1 MSKNQ
6 QYAERYAA
14 EAMEQMKRYGIPA
27 SVTLA
32 QGILE
37 SRNGQSE
44 LSQLGNN
51 HFGVKASK
59 SWLKN
64 GGDYLVYTDDKPNE
78 KFCKY
83 ATVGDSY
90 EHHSKIL
97 KNNSRYSQCFKLS
110 PDDYKGWTKGIE
122 RGGYATNGGYAASL
136 QKIIEING
144 LQKYDQ
150 QVMQEMRAEGK
161 KFGVEQNARTSAT
174 VSSSVST
181 SNNDEKKQTAS
192 QTTND
197 KYSFPVK
204 RDEFLFVT
212 SPFGM
217 RQDPMDK
224 SKQQMH
230 KGIDIRAKHDDVLAT
245 ENGGKV
251 VAVNHNANTGG
262 GKSVTVEYARSDGSK
277 VQTTYMHLDS
287 IVVKVGDEV
296 KAGQKLGVSGNTG
309 TRTTGEHL
317 HFGVKNIS
325 ADGKTRDVDPA
336 SYLAEIAQKG
346 NLKQQALYNGN
357 DLLAKYKENSSA
369 VDTSLSPD
377 DWMKKLLS
385 SEDASTGLSSA
396 DPIMGLVTTMYSSLL
411 ALAVQ
416 IDSKSE
422 EEQRTQISEA
432 VSKRQVDLK
441 PLMPTMKECVLSV
454 GDNGKA
460 VLQADNGT
468 TKVTREL
475 TNAEFCRLSQVLG
488 DTNLSNDAIL
498 AFRYGRQVH
507 FRYLQVEIQVVVFLL
522 EGQYTFQLN
531 AVAHDNAFR
540 IVTIHD
546 TTDNHGLVD
555 TTLGWHHHIHGIC
568 RKRHSVLSIANH
580 SSLADGSAHTYV
592 TFNHSSNT
600 FLFVFN
606 RPRCGTSK
614 YLTFFALSDFDLLAV
629 PGLAHSFAMPV
640 ASAR

>member
-6 QYAERYAA
+6 QYAEKYAA

-27 SVTLA
+27 SITLA

-37 SRNGQSE
+37 SSNGQSE

-51 HFGVKASK
+51 HFGVKASG

-97 KNNSRYSQCFKLS
+97 KNSSRYSQCFKLS

-136 QKIIEING
+136 QKIIEANG

-150 QVMQEMRAEGK
+150 QVMKEMRAEGK
-161 KFGVEQNARTSAT
+161 LFGVEQNARSTASVS
-174 VSSSVST
+174 VSSEDTKSFGRAS
-181 SNNDEKKQTAS
+181 SSSPDKQIAS
-192 QTTND
+192 Q
-197 KYSFPVK
+197 KAYGQYSFPVK
-204 RDEFLFVT
+204 RDDFLFIT

-230 KGIDIRAKHDDVLAT
+230 KGIDIRARKDDVLAT

-251 VAVNHNANTGG
+251 VAVNHSTNTGG
-262 GKSVTVEYARSDGSK
+262 GKSVTVEYARTDGSK
-277 VQTTYMHLDS
+277 VQTTYMHLSS
-287 IVVKVGDEV
+287 ISVKAGDEV

-325 ADGKTRDVDPA
+325 ADGKVRDVDPA
-336 SYLAEIAQKG
+336 SYLADIAQKG
-346 NLKQQALYNGN
+346 NLKQQALYNGH
-357 DLLAKYKENSSA
+357 DLLAKYRDNSSG

-385 SEDASTGLSSA
+385 SEDASTGLSNA
-396 DPIMGLVTTMYSSLL
+396 DPIMRMVTTMYGSLL

-416 IDSKSE
+416 IDNKSE
-422 EEQRTQISEA
+422 EEQKAQISEA

-441 PLMPTMKECVLSV
+441 PLLPTMKECVLSV
-454 GDNGKA
+454 GENGKA

-468 TKVTREL
+468 TKVAREL
-475 TNAEFCRLSQVLG
+475 TNAEFSRLSQVLG
-488 DTNLSNDAIL
+488 DTNLSNEAKKMRIAGMVSTIVL
-498 AFRYGRQVH
+498 TQQASQNYEQVME
-507 FRYLQVEIQVVVFLL
+507 QQ
-522 EGQYTFQLN
+522 EGQSQS
-531 AVAHDNAFR
+531 
-540 IVTIHD
+540 IQ
-546 TTDNHGLVD
+546 
-555 TTLGWHHHIHGIC
+555 
-568 RKRHSVLSIANH
+568 RK
-580 SSLADGSAHTYV
+580 
-592 TFNHSSNT
+592 
-600 FLFVFN
+600 
-606 RPRCGTSK
+606 
-614 YLTFFALSDFDLLAV
+614 
-629 PGLAHSFAMPV
+629 
-640 ASAR
+640 

>member
-97 KNNSRYSQCFKLS
+97 KNSSRYSQCFKLS

-122 RGGYATNGGYAASL
+122 RGGYATNGGYAANL
-136 QKIIEING
+136 QKIIETNG

-161 KFGVEQNARTSAT
+161 QFGVEQNARSSTSVS
-174 VSSSVST
+174 VSSEDTKSVGRAST
-181 SNNDEKKQTAS
+181 SSSDKQTAS
-192 QTTND
+192 QKGNGQ
-197 KYSFPVK
+197 YSFPVK
-204 RDEFLFVT
+204 RDDFLFIT

-287 IVVKVGDEV
+287 IAVKVGDEV

-317 HFGVKNIS
+317 HFGVKTIS

-422 EEQRTQISEA
+422 EEQKAQISEA

-468 TKVTREL
+468 AKVTREL
-475 TNAEFCRLSQVLG
+475 TNAEFSRLSQVLG
-488 DTNLSNDAIL
+488 DTNLSNEAKKMRIAGMVNTIVL
-498 AFRYGRQVH
+498 TQQASQNYERVLEQ
-507 FRYLQVEIQVVVFLL
+507 Q
-522 EGQYTFQLN
+522 EGQSQTMQ
-531 AVAHDNAFR
+531 
-540 IVTIHD
+540 
-546 TTDNHGLVD
+546 
-555 TTLGWHHHIHGIC
+555 
-568 RKRHSVLSIANH
+568 RK
-580 SSLADGSAHTYV
+580 
-592 TFNHSSNT
+592 
-600 FLFVFN
+600 
-606 RPRCGTSK
+606 
-614 YLTFFALSDFDLLAV
+614 
-629 PGLAHSFAMPV
+629 
-640 ASAR
+640 

>member
-6 QYAERYAA
+6 QYAEKYAA

-37 SRNGQSE
+37 SSNGQSE

-51 HFGVKASK
+51 HFGVKASG

-97 KNNSRYSQCFKLS
+97 KNSSRYSQCFKLS

-136 QKIIEING
+136 QKIIEANG

-150 QVMQEMRAEGK
+150 QVMKEMRTEGK
-161 KFGVEQNARTSAT
+161 KFGVEQNARSSTSAS
-174 VSSSVST
+174 VSSEDTKSVGRASA
-181 SNNDEKKQTAS
+181 SSPDKQIAS
-192 QTTND
+192 QKANGQ
-197 KYSFPVK
+197 YSFPVK
-204 RDEFLFVT
+204 RDDFLFIT

-230 KGIDIRAKHDDVLAT
+230 KGIDIRARKDDVLAT

-251 VAVNHNANTGG
+251 VAVNHSTNTGG
-262 GKSVTVEYARSDGSK
+262 GKSVTVEYARTDGSK
-277 VQTTYMHLDS
+277 VQTTYMHLSS
-287 IVVKVGDEV
+287 ISVKAGDEV

-325 ADGKTRDVDPA
+325 ADGKVRDVDPA
-336 SYLAEIAQKG
+336 SYLADIAQKG
-346 NLKQQALYNGN
+346 NLKQQALYNGH
-357 DLLAKYKENSSA
+357 DLLAKYRDNSSG

-385 SEDASTGLSSA
+385 SEDASTGLSNA
-396 DPIMGLVTTMYSSLL
+396 DPIMRMVTTMYGSLL

-416 IDSKSE
+416 IDNKSE
-422 EEQRTQISEA
+422 EEQKAQISEA

-441 PLMPTMKECVLSV
+441 PLLPTMKECVLSV
-454 GDNGKA
+454 GENGKA

-468 TKVTREL
+468 TKVAREL
-475 TNAEFCRLSQVLG
+475 TNAEFSRLSQVLG
-488 DTNLSNDAIL
+488 DTNLSNEAKKMRIAGMVSTIVL
-498 AFRYGRQVH
+498 TQQASQNYEQVME
-507 FRYLQVEIQVVVFLL
+507 QQ
-522 EGQYTFQLN
+522 EGQSQS
-531 AVAHDNAFR
+531 
-540 IVTIHD
+540 IQ
-546 TTDNHGLVD
+546 
-555 TTLGWHHHIHGIC
+555 
-568 RKRHSVLSIANH
+568 RK
-580 SSLADGSAHTYV
+580 
-592 TFNHSSNT
+592 
-600 FLFVFN
+600 
-606 RPRCGTSK
+606 
-614 YLTFFALSDFDLLAV
+614 
-629 PGLAHSFAMPV
+629 
-640 ASAR
+640 

>member
-6 QYAERYAA
+6 QYAEKYAA

-37 SRNGQSE
+37 SSNGQSE

-51 HFGVKASK
+51 HFGVKASG

-97 KNNSRYSQCFKLS
+97 KNSSRYSQCFKLS

-136 QKIIEING
+136 QKIIEANG

-150 QVMQEMRAEGK
+150 QVMKEMRTEGK
-161 KFGVEQNARTSAT
+161 KFGVEQNARSTASVS
-174 VSSSVST
+174 VSSEDTKSLGRAST
-181 SNNDEKKQTAS
+181 SSSDKQTAS
-192 QTTND
+192 QKPNGQ
-197 KYSFPVK
+197 YSFPMK
-204 RDEFLFVT
+204 RDDFLFIT

-251 VAVNHNANTGG
+251 VAVNHSTNTGG
-262 GKSVTVEYARSDGSK
+262 GKSVTVEYARTDGSK

-287 IVVKVGDEV
+287 ISVKAGDEV

-325 ADGKTRDVDPA
+325 ADVKVRDVDPA
-336 SYLAEIAQKG
+336 SYLADIAQKG
-346 NLKQQALYNGN
+346 NLKQQALYNGH
-357 DLLAKYKENSSA
+357 DLLAKYRDNNSG

-385 SEDASTGLSSA
+385 SEDASTGLSNA
-396 DPIMGLVTTMYSSLL
+396 DPIMKMVTTMYGSLL

-416 IDSKSE
+416 IDNKSE
-422 EEQRTQISEA
+422 EEQKAQISEA

-441 PLMPTMKECVLSV
+441 PLLPTMKECVLSV
-454 GDNGKA
+454 GENGKA

-468 TKVTREL
+468 TKVAREL
-475 TNAEFCRLSQVLG
+475 TNAEFSRLSQVLC
-488 DTNLSNDAIL
+488 DTNLSNEAKKMRIAGMVSTIVL
-498 AFRYGRQVH
+498 TQQASQNYEQVME
-507 FRYLQVEIQVVVFLL
+507 QQ
-522 EGQYTFQLN
+522 EGQSQS
-531 AVAHDNAFR
+531 
-540 IVTIHD
+540 IQ
-546 TTDNHGLVD
+546 
-555 TTLGWHHHIHGIC
+555 
-568 RKRHSVLSIANH
+568 RK
-580 SSLADGSAHTYV
+580 
-592 TFNHSSNT
+592 
-600 FLFVFN
+600 
-606 RPRCGTSK
+606 
-614 YLTFFALSDFDLLAV
+614 
-629 PGLAHSFAMPV
+629 
-640 ASAR
+640 

>member
-6 QYAERYAA
+6 QYAEKYAA

-37 SRNGQSE
+37 SSNGQSE

-51 HFGVKASK
+51 HFGVKASG

-83 ATVGDSY
+83 VTVGDSY

-97 KNNSRYSQCFKLS
+97 KNSSRYSQCFKLS

-136 QKIIEING
+136 QKIIEANG

-150 QVMQEMRAEGK
+150 QVMKEMRTEGK
-161 KFGVEQNARTSAT
+161 QFGVEQNARSTASA
-174 VSSSVST
+174 SVSPEDTKSVGRAST
-181 SNNDEKKQTAS
+181 SSPDKQIAS
-192 QTTND
+192 QKANGQ
-197 KYSFPVK
+197 YSFPVK
-204 RDEFLFVT
+204 RDDFLFIT
-212 SPFGM
+212 SSFGM

-230 KGIDIRAKHDDVLAT
+230 KGIDIRARKDEVLAT

-251 VAVNHNANTGG
+251 VAVNHNTNTGG
-262 GKSVTVEYARSDGSK
+262 GKSVTVEYARTDGSK
-277 VQTTYMHLDS
+277 VQTTYMHLSS
-287 IVVKVGDEV
+287 ISVKAGDEV
-296 KAGQKLGVSGNTG
+296 KVGQKLGVSGNTG

-325 ADGKTRDVDPA
+325 ADGKVRNVDPA

-346 NLKQQALYNGN
+346 NLKQQALYNGH
-357 DLLAKYKENSSA
+357 DLLAKYRDNSSG

-385 SEDASTGLSSA
+385 SEDASTGLSNA
-396 DPIMGLVTTMYSSLL
+396 DPIMRMVTTMYGSLL

-416 IDSKSE
+416 IDNKSE
-422 EEQRTQISEA
+422 EEQKAQISEA

-441 PLMPTMKECVLSV
+441 PLLPTMKECVLSV
-454 GDNGKA
+454 GENGKA

-468 TKVTREL
+468 TMVTREL
-475 TNAEFCRLSQVLG
+475 TNAEFSRLSQVLG
-488 DTNLSNDAIL
+488 DTNLSNEAKKMRIAGMVSTIVL
-498 AFRYGRQVH
+498 TQQASQNYEQVME
-507 FRYLQVEIQVVVFLL
+507 QQ
-522 EGQYTFQLN
+522 EGQSQS
-531 AVAHDNAFR
+531 
-540 IVTIHD
+540 IQ
-546 TTDNHGLVD
+546 
-555 TTLGWHHHIHGIC
+555 
-568 RKRHSVLSIANH
+568 RK
-580 SSLADGSAHTYV
+580 
-592 TFNHSSNT
+592 
-600 FLFVFN
+600 
-606 RPRCGTSK
+606 
-614 YLTFFALSDFDLLAV
+614 
-629 PGLAHSFAMPV
+629 
-640 ASAR
+640 

>member
-6 QYAERYAA
+6 QYAEKYAT

-37 SRNGQSE
+37 SSNGQSE

-51 HFGVKASK
+51 HFGVKASG

-97 KNNSRYSQCFKLS
+97 KNSSRYSQCFKLS

-136 QKIIEING
+136 QKIIEANG

-150 QVMQEMRAEGK
+150 QVMKEMRTEGK
-161 KFGVEQNARTSAT
+161 QFGVEQNARSTASAS
-174 VSSSVST
+174 VSSEDTKSVGRAST
-181 SNNDEKKQTAS
+181 SSPDKQTAS
-192 QTTND
+192 QKGNGQ
-197 KYSFPVK
+197 YSFPVK
-204 RDEFLFVT
+204 RDDFLFIT

-230 KGIDIRAKHDDVLAT
+230 KGIDIRARKDDVLAT

-251 VAVNHNANTGG
+251 VAVNHNTNTGS
-262 GKSVTVEYARSDGSK
+262 GKSVTVEYARTDGSK
-277 VQTTYMHLDS
+277 VQTTYMHLSS
-287 IVVKVGDEV
+287 ISVKAGDEV

-325 ADGKTRDVDPA
+325 ADGKVRDVDPA
-336 SYLAEIAQKG
+336 SYLADIAQKG
-346 NLKQQALYNGN
+346 NLKQQALYNGH
-357 DLLAKYKENSSA
+357 DLLAKYRDNSSG

-385 SEDASTGLSSA
+385 SEDASTGLSNA
-396 DPIMGLVTTMYSSLL
+396 DPIMKMVTTMYGSLL

-416 IDSKSE
+416 IDNKSE
-422 EEQRTQISEA
+422 EEQKAQISEA

-441 PLMPTMKECVLSV
+441 PLLPTMKECVLSV
-454 GDNGKA
+454 GENGKA

-475 TNAEFCRLSQVLG
+475 TNAEFSRLSQVLG
-488 DTNLSNDAIL
+488 DTNLSNEAKKMRIAGMVSTIVL
-498 AFRYGRQVH
+498 TQQASQNYEQVME
-507 FRYLQVEIQVVVFLL
+507 QQ
-522 EGQYTFQLN
+522 EGQSQS
-531 AVAHDNAFR
+531 
-540 IVTIHD
+540 IQ
-546 TTDNHGLVD
+546 
-555 TTLGWHHHIHGIC
+555 
-568 RKRHSVLSIANH
+568 RK
-580 SSLADGSAHTYV
+580 
-592 TFNHSSNT
+592 
-600 FLFVFN
+600 
-606 RPRCGTSK
+606 
-614 YLTFFALSDFDLLAV
+614 
-629 PGLAHSFAMPV
+629 
-640 ASAR
+640 

>member
-6 QYAERYAA
+6 QYAEKYAA

-37 SRNGQSE
+37 SSNGQSE

-51 HFGVKASK
+51 HFGVKASG

-97 KNNSRYSQCFKLS
+97 KNSSRYSQCFKLS

-136 QKIIEING
+136 QKIIEANG

-150 QVMQEMRAEGK
+150 QVIKEMRAEGK
-161 KFGVEQNARTSAT
+161 QFGVEQNARSTASA
-174 VSSSVST
+174 SVTAEDTKSVGRAST
-181 SNNDEKKQTAS
+181 SSPDKQIAL
-192 QTTND
+192 QKGNRQ
-197 KYSFPVK
+197 YSFPVK
-204 RDEFLFVT
+204 RDDFLFIT

-230 KGIDIRAKHDDVLAT
+230 KGIDIRARKDDVLAT

-251 VAVNHNANTGG
+251 VAVNHNTNTGG
-262 GKSVTVEYARSDGSK
+262 GKSVTVEYARTDGSK
-277 VQTTYMHLDS
+277 VQTTYMHLAS
-287 IVVKVGDEV
+287 ISVKAGDEV

-309 TRTTGEHL
+309 THTTGEHL

-325 ADGKTRDVDPA
+325 EDGKVRDVDPA
-336 SYLAEIAQKG
+336 SYLADIAQKG
-346 NLKQQALYNGN
+346 NLKQQALYNGH
-357 DLLAKYKENSSA
+357 DLLAKYRDNSSG

-385 SEDASTGLSSA
+385 SEDASTGLSNA
-396 DPIMGLVTTMYSSLL
+396 DPIMRMVTTMYGSLL

-416 IDSKSE
+416 IDNKSE
-422 EEQRTQISEA
+422 EEQKAQISEA
-432 VSKRQVDLK
+432 VSKRQVVLK
-441 PLMPTMKECVLSV
+441 PLLPTMKECVLSV
-454 GDNGKA
+454 GESGKA
-460 VLQADNGT
+460 VLHADNGT
-468 TKVTREL
+468 TKVAREL
-475 TNAEFCRLSQVLG
+475 TNAEFSRLSQVLG
-488 DTNLSNDAIL
+488 DTNLSNEAKKMRIAGMVSTIVL
-498 AFRYGRQVH
+498 TQQASQNYEQVME
-507 FRYLQVEIQVVVFLL
+507 QQ
-522 EGQYTFQLN
+522 EGQSQS
-531 AVAHDNAFR
+531 
-540 IVTIHD
+540 IQ
-546 TTDNHGLVD
+546 
-555 TTLGWHHHIHGIC
+555 
-568 RKRHSVLSIANH
+568 RK
-580 SSLADGSAHTYV
+580 
-592 TFNHSSNT
+592 
-600 FLFVFN
+600 
-606 RPRCGTSK
+606 
-614 YLTFFALSDFDLLAV
+614 
-629 PGLAHSFAMPV
+629 
-640 ASAR
+640 

>member
-6 QYAERYAA
+6 QYAEKYAA

-37 SRNGQSE
+37 SSNGQSE

-51 HFGVKASK
+51 HFGVKASG

-97 KNNSRYSQCFKLS
+97 KNSSRYSQCFKLS
-110 PDDYKGWTKGIE
+110 PDDYRGWTKGIE

-136 QKIIEING
+136 QKIIEANG

-150 QVMQEMRAEGK
+150 QVMKEMRTEGK
-161 KFGVEQNARTSAT
+161 KFGVEQNARSTASA
-174 VSSSVST
+174 SVSPEDTKSVGRAST
-181 SNNDEKKQTAS
+181 SSPDKQIAS
-192 QTTND
+192 QKANGQ
-197 KYSFPVK
+197 YSFPVK
-204 RDEFLFVT
+204 RDDFLFIT

-230 KGIDIRAKHDDVLAT
+230 KGIDIRARKDDVLAT
-245 ENGGKV
+245 ESGGKV
-251 VAVNHNANTGG
+251 VAVNQNTNTGG
-262 GKSVTVEYARSDGSK
+262 GKSVTVEYARTDGSK
-277 VQTTYMHLDS
+277 VQTTYMHLSS
-287 IVVKVGDEV
+287 IAVKAGDEV

-325 ADGKTRDVDPA
+325 ADGKIRDVDPA
-336 SYLAEIAQKG
+336 SYLADIAQKG
-346 NLKQQALYNGN
+346 NLKQQALYNGH
-357 DLLAKYKENSSA
+357 DLLAKYRDNSSG

-396 DPIMGLVTTMYSSLL
+396 DPIMGLVTKMYGSLL

-416 IDSKSE
+416 IDGKSE
-422 EEQRTQISEA
+422 EEQKAQISEA

-441 PLMPTMKECVLSV
+441 PLLPTMKECVLSV
-454 GDNGKA
+454 GENGKA

-468 TKVTREL
+468 TKVAREL
-475 TNAEFCRLSQVLG
+475 TNAEFSRLSQVLG
-488 DTNLSNDAIL
+488 DSNLSNEVKKMRIAGMVSTIVL
-498 AFRYGRQVH
+498 TQQASQNYEQVME
-507 FRYLQVEIQVVVFLL
+507 QQ
-522 EGQYTFQLN
+522 EGQSQS
-531 AVAHDNAFR
+531 
-540 IVTIHD
+540 IQ
-546 TTDNHGLVD
+546 
-555 TTLGWHHHIHGIC
+555 
-568 RKRHSVLSIANH
+568 RK
-580 SSLADGSAHTYV
+580 
-592 TFNHSSNT
+592 
-600 FLFVFN
+600 
-606 RPRCGTSK
+606 
-614 YLTFFALSDFDLLAV
+614 
-629 PGLAHSFAMPV
+629 
-640 ASAR
+640 

>member
-6 QYAERYAA
+6 QYAEKYAA

-37 SRNGQSE
+37 SSNGQSE

-51 HFGVKASK
+51 HFGVKASG

-97 KNNSRYSQCFKLS
+97 KNSSRYSQCFKLS

-136 QKIIEING
+136 QKIIEANG

-150 QVMQEMRAEGK
+150 QVMKEMRTEGK
-161 KFGVEQNARTSAT
+161 QFGAEQNSRSSTSAS
-174 VSSSVST
+174 VSSEDTKSFGRAFS
-181 SNNDEKKQTAS
+181 SSPDKQIAS
-192 QTTND
+192 Q
-197 KYSFPVK
+197 KAYGLYSFPVK
-204 RDEFLFVT
+204 RDDFLFIT

-230 KGIDIRAKHDDVLAT
+230 KGIDIRARKDDVLAT

-251 VAVNHNANTGG
+251 VAVNHSTNTGG
-262 GKSVTVEYARSDGSK
+262 GKSVTVEYARTDGSK
-277 VQTTYMHLDS
+277 VQTTYMHLSS
-287 IVVKVGDEV
+287 ISVKAGDEV

-325 ADGKTRDVDPA
+325 ADGKVRDVDPA
-336 SYLAEIAQKG
+336 SYLADIAQKG
-346 NLKQQALYNGN
+346 NLKQQALYNGH
-357 DLLAKYKENSSA
+357 DLLAKYRDNSSG

-385 SEDASTGLSSA
+385 SEDASTGLSNA
-396 DPIMGLVTTMYSSLL
+396 DPIMRMVTTMYGSLL

-416 IDSKSE
+416 IDNKSE
-422 EEQRTQISEA
+422 EEQKAQISEA

-441 PLMPTMKECVLSV
+441 PLLPTMKECVLSV
-454 GDNGKA
+454 GENGKA

-468 TKVTREL
+468 TKVAREL
-475 TNAEFCRLSQVLG
+475 TNAEFSRLSQVLG
-488 DTNLSNDAIL
+488 DTNLSNEAKKMRIAGMVSTIVL
-498 AFRYGRQVH
+498 TQQASQNYEQVME
-507 FRYLQVEIQVVVFLL
+507 QQ
-522 EGQYTFQLN
+522 EGQSQS
-531 AVAHDNAFR
+531 
-540 IVTIHD
+540 IQ
-546 TTDNHGLVD
+546 
-555 TTLGWHHHIHGIC
+555 
-568 RKRHSVLSIANH
+568 RK
-580 SSLADGSAHTYV
+580 
-592 TFNHSSNT
+592 
-600 FLFVFN
+600 
-606 RPRCGTSK
+606 
-614 YLTFFALSDFDLLAV
+614 
-629 PGLAHSFAMPV
+629 
-640 ASAR
+640 

>member
-6 QYAERYAA
+6 QYAEKYAA

-37 SRNGQSE
+37 SSNGQSE

-51 HFGVKASK
+51 HFGVKASG

-97 KNNSRYSQCFKLS
+97 KNSSRYSQCFKLS
-110 PDDYKGWTKGIE
+110 PNDYKGWTKGIE

-136 QKIIEING
+136 QKIIEANG

-150 QVMQEMRAEGK
+150 QVMKEMRAEGK
-161 KFGVEQNARTSAT
+161 QFGVEQNARSTASA
-174 VSSSVST
+174 SVSPEDTKSVGRAST
-181 SNNDEKKQTAS
+181 SSPDKQIAS
-192 QTTND
+192 QKANGQ
-197 KYSFPVK
+197 YSFPVK
-204 RDEFLFVT
+204 RDDFLFIT

-230 KGIDIRAKHDDVLAT
+230 KGIDIRARKDDVLAT

-251 VAVNHNANTGG
+251 VAVNHNTNTGG
-262 GKSVTVEYARSDGSK
+262 GKSVTVEYARTDGSK
-277 VQTTYMHLDS
+277 VQTTYMHLSS
-287 IVVKVGDEV
+287 ISVKAGDEV
-296 KAGQKLGVSGNTG
+296 KAGQKLGVSGNSG

-325 ADGKTRDVDPA
+325 ADGKVRDVDPA
-336 SYLAEIAQKG
+336 SYLADIAQKG
-346 NLKQQALYNGN
+346 NLKQQALYNGH
-357 DLLAKYKENSSA
+357 DLLAKYRDNSSG

-385 SEDASTGLSSA
+385 SEDASTGLSNA
-396 DPIMGLVTTMYSSLL
+396 DPIMRMVTTMYGSLL

-416 IDSKSE
+416 IDNKSE
-422 EEQRTQISEA
+422 EEQKAQISEA

-441 PLMPTMKECVLSV
+441 PLLPTMKECVLSV
-454 GDNGKA
+454 GENGKA

-468 TKVTREL
+468 TKVAREL
-475 TNAEFCRLSQVLG
+475 TNAEFSRLSQVLG
-488 DTNLSNDAIL
+488 DTNLSNEAKKMRIAGMVSTIVL
-498 AFRYGRQVH
+498 TQQASQNYEQVME
-507 FRYLQVEIQVVVFLL
+507 QQ
-522 EGQYTFQLN
+522 EGQSQS
-531 AVAHDNAFR
+531 
-540 IVTIHD
+540 IQ
-546 TTDNHGLVD
+546 
-555 TTLGWHHHIHGIC
+555 
-568 RKRHSVLSIANH
+568 RK
-580 SSLADGSAHTYV
+580 
-592 TFNHSSNT
+592 
-600 FLFVFN
+600 
-606 RPRCGTSK
+606 
-614 YLTFFALSDFDLLAV
+614 
-629 PGLAHSFAMPV
+629 
-640 ASAR
+640 

>member
-37 SRNGQSE
+37 SSNGQSE

-51 HFGVKASK
+51 HFGVKASG

-97 KNNSRYSQCFKLS
+97 KNSNRYSQCFKLS

-136 QKIIEING
+136 QKIIETNG

-161 KFGVEQNARTSAT
+161 QFGVEENGRQTAT
-174 VSSSVST
+174 ASVASGNTEALTSVSP
-181 SNNDEKKQTAS
+181 SVNDEKKQTAS
-192 QTTND
+192 QTPNG

-230 KGIDIRAKHDDVLAT
+230 KGIDIRTKHDDVLAT

-251 VAVNHNANTGG
+251 VVVNHNTNTGG
-262 GKSVTVEYARSDGSK
+262 GKSVTVEYARTDGSK

-287 IVVKVGDEV
+287 IAVKMGDEV
-296 KAGQKLGVSGNTG
+296 KAGQKLGVSGDTG

-317 HFGVKNIS
+317 HFGVKTIS

-357 DLLAKYKENSSA
+357 DLLAKYKDNGLG

-377 DWMKKLLS
+377 EWMKKLLS

-411 ALAVQ
+411 ALAVL
-416 IDSKSE
+416 IDGKDA
-422 EEQRTQISEA
+422 EEQKAQISET
-432 VSKRQVDLK
+432 VNKKQVDLK
-441 PLMPTMKECVLSV
+441 TLVPTMKECVLSV
-454 GDNGKA
+454 ADNGKA

-468 TKVTREL
+468 IKVTREL
-475 TNAEFCRLSQVLG
+475 TNAEFSRLSQVLG
-488 DTNLSNDAIL
+488 DSSLSNEAKKMRIAGMVNTIVL
-498 AFRYGRQVH
+498 TQQASQNYEQVME
-507 FRYLQVEIQVVVFLL
+507 QQ
-522 EGQYTFQLN
+522 EGQSQ
-531 AVAHDNAFR
+531 
-540 IVTIHD
+540 TIQ
-546 TTDNHGLVD
+546 
-555 TTLGWHHHIHGIC
+555 
-568 RKRHSVLSIANH
+568 RK
-580 SSLADGSAHTYV
+580 
-592 TFNHSSNT
+592 
-600 FLFVFN
+600 
-606 RPRCGTSK
+606 
-614 YLTFFALSDFDLLAV
+614 
-629 PGLAHSFAMPV
+629 
-640 ASAR
+640 

>member
-6 QYAERYAA
+6 QYAEKYAA

-37 SRNGQSE
+37 SSNGQSE

-51 HFGVKASK
+51 HFGVKASG

-97 KNNSRYSQCFKLS
+97 KNSSRYSQCFKLS

-136 QKIIEING
+136 QKIIEANG

-150 QVMQEMRAEGK
+150 QVMKEMRTEGK
-161 KFGVEQNARTSAT
+161 KFGVEQNARSTASVS
-174 VSSSVST
+174 VSSEDTKSLGRAST
-181 SNNDEKKQTAS
+181 SSSDKQTAS
-192 QTTND
+192 QKPNGQ
-197 KYSFPVK
+197 YSFPVK
-204 RDEFLFVT
+204 RDDFLFIT

-251 VAVNHNANTGG
+251 VAVNHNTNTGG
-262 GKSVTVEYARSDGSK
+262 GKSVTVEYARTDGSK
-277 VQTTYMHLDS
+277 VQTTYMHLSS
-287 IVVKVGDEV
+287 ISVKAGDDV

-325 ADGKTRDVDPA
+325 ADGKVRDVDPA
-336 SYLAEIAQKG
+336 SYLADIAQKG
-346 NLKQQALYNGN
+346 NLKQQALYNGH
-357 DLLAKYKENSSA
+357 DLLAKYRDNSSG

-385 SEDASTGLSSA
+385 SEDASTGLSNV
-396 DPIMGLVTTMYSSLL
+396 DPIMRMVTTMYGSLL

-416 IDSKSE
+416 IDNKSE
-422 EEQRTQISEA
+422 EEQKAQISEA

-441 PLMPTMKECVLSV
+441 PLLPTMKECVLSV
-454 GDNGKA
+454 GENGKA

-468 TKVTREL
+468 TKVAREL
-475 TNAEFCRLSQVLG
+475 TNAEFSRLSQVLG
-488 DTNLSNDAIL
+488 DTNLSNEAKKMRIAGMVSTIVL
-498 AFRYGRQVH
+498 TQQASQNYEQVME
-507 FRYLQVEIQVVVFLL
+507 QQ
-522 EGQYTFQLN
+522 EGQSQS
-531 AVAHDNAFR
+531 
-540 IVTIHD
+540 IQ
-546 TTDNHGLVD
+546 
-555 TTLGWHHHIHGIC
+555 
-568 RKRHSVLSIANH
+568 RK
-580 SSLADGSAHTYV
+580 
-592 TFNHSSNT
+592 
-600 FLFVFN
+600 
-606 RPRCGTSK
+606 
-614 YLTFFALSDFDLLAV
+614 
-629 PGLAHSFAMPV
+629 
-640 ASAR
+640 

>member
-6 QYAERYAA
+6 QYAEKYAA

-37 SRNGQSE
+37 SSNGQSE

-51 HFGVKASK
+51 HFGVKASG

-97 KNNSRYSQCFKLS
+97 KNSSRYSQCFKLS

-136 QKIIEING
+136 QKIIEANG

-150 QVMQEMRAEGK
+150 QVMKEMRAEGK
-161 KFGVEQNARTSAT
+161 QFGVEQNARSTASASVT
-174 VSSSVST
+174 AEDTKSVGRASTSSS
-181 SNNDEKKQTAS
+181 DKQTAS
-192 QTTND
+192 QKGNGQ
-197 KYSFPVK
+197 YSFPVK
-204 RDEFLFVT
+204 RDDFLFIT

-230 KGIDIRAKHDDVLAT
+230 KGIDIRARKDEVLAT

-251 VAVNHNANTGG
+251 VAVNHSTNTGG
-262 GKSVTVEYARSDGSK
+262 GKSVTVEYARTDGSK

-287 IVVKVGDEV
+287 ISVKAGDEV

-325 ADGKTRDVDPA
+325 ADGKVRDVDPA
-336 SYLAEIAQKG
+336 SYLADIAQKG
-346 NLKQQALYNGN
+346 NLKQQALYNGH
-357 DLLAKYKENSSA
+357 DLLAKYRDNSSG

-385 SEDASTGLSSA
+385 SEDASTGLSNA
-396 DPIMGLVTTMYSSLL
+396 DPIMRMVTTMYGSLL

-416 IDSKSE
+416 IDNKSE
-422 EEQRTQISEA
+422 EEQKAQISEA

-441 PLMPTMKECVLSV
+441 PLLPTMKECVLRV
-454 GDNGKA
+454 GENGKA
-460 VLQADNGT
+460 VLLADNGT
-468 TKVTREL
+468 TKLAREL
-475 TNAEFCRLSQVLG
+475 TNAEFSRLSQVLG
-488 DTNLSNDAIL
+488 DTNLSNEAKKMRIAGMVSTIVL
-498 AFRYGRQVH
+498 TQQASQNYEQVME
-507 FRYLQVEIQVVVFLL
+507 LQ
-522 EGQYTFQLN
+522 EGQSQS
-531 AVAHDNAFR
+531 
-540 IVTIHD
+540 IQ
-546 TTDNHGLVD
+546 
-555 TTLGWHHHIHGIC
+555 
-568 RKRHSVLSIANH
+568 RK
-580 SSLADGSAHTYV
+580 
-592 TFNHSSNT
+592 
-600 FLFVFN
+600 
-606 RPRCGTSK
+606 
-614 YLTFFALSDFDLLAV
+614 
-629 PGLAHSFAMPV
+629 
-640 ASAR
+640 

>member
-6 QYAERYAA
+6 QYAEKYAA

-37 SRNGQSE
+37 SCNGQSE

-51 HFGVKASK
+51 HFGVKASG

-97 KNNSRYSQCFKLS
+97 KNSSRYSQCFKLS
-110 PDDYKGWTKGIE
+110 PDDYRGWTKGIE

-136 QKIIEING
+136 QKIIEANG

-150 QVMQEMRAEGK
+150 QVMKEMRTEGK
-161 KFGVEQNARTSAT
+161 QFGVEQNARNSTSASVAAEDT
-174 VSSSVST
+174 STKSVGKASSS
-181 SNNDEKKQTAS
+181 DKQTAS
-192 QTTND
+192 QKGNGQ
-197 KYSFPVK
+197 YSFPVK
-204 RDEFLFVT
+204 RDDFLFIT

-230 KGIDIRAKHDDVLAT
+230 KGIDIRARKDDVLAT
-245 ENGGKV
+245 ESGGKV
-251 VAVNHNANTGG
+251 VAVNQNTNTGG
-262 GKSVTVEYARSDGSK
+262 GKSVTVEYARTDGSK
-277 VQTTYMHLDS
+277 VQTTYMHLSS
-287 IVVKVGDEV
+287 IAVKAGDEV
-296 KAGQKLGVSGNTG
+296 KAGQILGVSGNTG

-325 ADGKTRDVDPA
+325 ADGKVRDVDPA
-336 SYLAEIAQKG
+336 SYLADIAQKG
-346 NLKQQALYNGN
+346 NLKQQALYNGH
-357 DLLAKYKENSSA
+357 DLLAKYRDNSSG

-396 DPIMGLVTTMYSSLL
+396 DPIMRMVTTMYGSLL

-416 IDSKSE
+416 IDNKSE
-422 EEQRTQISEA
+422 EEQKAQISEA

-441 PLMPTMKECVLSV
+441 PLLPTMKECVLSV
-454 GDNGKA
+454 GENGKA

-468 TKVTREL
+468 TKVAREL
-475 TNAEFCRLSQVLG
+475 TNAEFSRLSQVLG
-488 DTNLSNDAIL
+488 DTNLSNEAKKMRIAGMVSTIVL
-498 AFRYGRQVH
+498 TQQASQNYEQVME
-507 FRYLQVEIQVVVFLL
+507 QQ
-522 EGQYTFQLN
+522 EGQSQS
-531 AVAHDNAFR
+531 
-540 IVTIHD
+540 IQ
-546 TTDNHGLVD
+546 
-555 TTLGWHHHIHGIC
+555 
-568 RKRHSVLSIANH
+568 RK
-580 SSLADGSAHTYV
+580 
-592 TFNHSSNT
+592 
-600 FLFVFN
+600 
-606 RPRCGTSK
+606 
-614 YLTFFALSDFDLLAV
+614 
-629 PGLAHSFAMPV
+629 
-640 ASAR
+640 

>member
-6 QYAERYAA
+6 QYAEKYAA

-37 SRNGQSE
+37 SSNGQSE

-51 HFGVKASK
+51 HFGVKASG

-97 KNNSRYSQCFKLS
+97 KNSSRYSQCFKLS

-136 QKIIEING
+136 QKIIEANG

-150 QVMQEMRAEGK
+150 QVMKEIRTEGK
-161 KFGVEQNARTSAT
+161 KFGVEQNARSTASVS
-174 VSSSVST
+174 VSSEDTKSLGRAST
-181 SNNDEKKQTAS
+181 SSSDKQTAS
-192 QTTND
+192 QKPNGL
-197 KYSFPVK
+197 YSFPVK
-204 RDEFLFVT
+204 RDDFLFIT

-230 KGIDIRAKHDDVLAT
+230 KGIDIRARKDDVLAT

-251 VAVNHNANTGG
+251 VAVNHNTNTGG
-262 GKSVTVEYARSDGSK
+262 GKSVTVEYARTDGSK
-277 VQTTYMHLDS
+277 VQTTYMHLSS
-287 IVVKVGDEV
+287 ISVKAGDEV

-325 ADGKTRDVDPA
+325 ADGKVRDVDPA
-336 SYLAEIAQKG
+336 SYLADIAQKG
-346 NLKQQALYNGN
+346 NLKQQALYNGH
-357 DLLAKYKENSSA
+357 DLLAKYRDNSSG

-385 SEDASTGLSSA
+385 SEDASTGLSNA
-396 DPIMGLVTTMYSSLL
+396 DPIMKMVTTMYGSLL

-416 IDSKSE
+416 IDNKSE
-422 EEQRTQISEA
+422 EEQKAQISEA

-441 PLMPTMKECVLSV
+441 PLLPTMKECVLSV
-454 GDNGKA
+454 GENGKA

-475 TNAEFCRLSQVLG
+475 TNAEFSRLSQVLG
-488 DTNLSNDAIL
+488 DTNLSNEAKKMRIAGMVSTIVL
-498 AFRYGRQVH
+498 TQQASQNYEQVME
-507 FRYLQVEIQVVVFLL
+507 QQ
-522 EGQYTFQLN
+522 EGQSQS
-531 AVAHDNAFR
+531 
-540 IVTIHD
+540 IQ
-546 TTDNHGLVD
+546 
-555 TTLGWHHHIHGIC
+555 
-568 RKRHSVLSIANH
+568 RK
-580 SSLADGSAHTYV
+580 
-592 TFNHSSNT
+592 
-600 FLFVFN
+600 
-606 RPRCGTSK
+606 
-614 YLTFFALSDFDLLAV
+614 
-629 PGLAHSFAMPV
+629 
-640 ASAR
+640 

>member
-6 QYAERYAA
+6 QYAEKYAA

-37 SRNGQSE
+37 SSNGQSE

-51 HFGVKASK
+51 HFGVKASG

-97 KNNSRYSQCFKLS
+97 KNSSRYSQCFKLS

-136 QKIIEING
+136 QKIIEANG

-150 QVMQEMRAEGK
+150 QVMKEMRTEGK
-161 KFGVEQNARTSAT
+161 QFGVEQNARNSTSASVAAEDT
-174 VSSSVST
+174 STKSVGKASSS
-181 SNNDEKKQTAS
+181 DKQTAS
-192 QTTND
+192 QKGNGQ
-197 KYSFPVK
+197 YSFPVK
-204 RDEFLFVT
+204 RDDFLFIT

-230 KGIDIRAKHDDVLAT
+230 KGIDIRARKDDVLAT

-251 VAVNHNANTGG
+251 VAVNHNTNTGG
-262 GKSVTVEYARSDGSK
+262 GKSVTVEYARTDGSK
-277 VQTTYMHLDS
+277 VQTTYMHLSS
-287 IVVKVGDEV
+287 ISVKAGDEV

-325 ADGKTRDVDPA
+325 ADGKVRDVDPA
-336 SYLAEIAQKG
+336 SYLADIAQKG
-346 NLKQQALYNGN
+346 NLKQQALYNGH
-357 DLLAKYKENSSA
+357 DLLAKYRDNSSG

-385 SEDASTGLSSA
+385 SEDASTGLSNA
-396 DPIMGLVTTMYSSLL
+396 DPIMRMVTTMYGSLL
-411 ALAVQ
+411 AIAVQ
-416 IDSKSE
+416 IDNKSE
-422 EEQRTQISEA
+422 EEQKAQISEA

-441 PLMPTMKECVLSV
+441 PLLPTMKECVLSV
-454 GDNGKA
+454 GENGKA

-475 TNAEFCRLSQVLG
+475 TNAEFSRLSQVLG
-488 DTNLSNDAIL
+488 DTNLSNEAKKMRIAGMVSTIVL
-498 AFRYGRQVH
+498 TQQASQNYEQVME
-507 FRYLQVEIQVVVFLL
+507 QQ
-522 EGQYTFQLN
+522 EGQSQS
-531 AVAHDNAFR
+531 
-540 IVTIHD
+540 IQ
-546 TTDNHGLVD
+546 
-555 TTLGWHHHIHGIC
+555 
-568 RKRHSVLSIANH
+568 RK
-580 SSLADGSAHTYV
+580 
-592 TFNHSSNT
+592 
-600 FLFVFN
+600 
-606 RPRCGTSK
+606 
-614 YLTFFALSDFDLLAV
+614 
-629 PGLAHSFAMPV
+629 
-640 ASAR
+640 

>member
-6 QYAERYAA
+6 QYAEKYAA

-37 SRNGQSE
+37 SSNGQSE

-51 HFGVKASK
+51 HFGVKASG

-97 KNNSRYSQCFKLS
+97 KNSSRYSQCFKLS

-136 QKIIEING
+136 QKIIEANG

-150 QVMQEMRAEGK
+150 QVMKEMRTEGK
-161 KFGVEQNARTSAT
+161 QFGVEQNARNSTSASVAAEDT
-174 VSSSVST
+174 STKSVGKASSS
-181 SNNDEKKQTAS
+181 DKQTAS
-192 QTTND
+192 QKGNGQ
-197 KYSFPVK
+197 YSFPVK
-204 RDEFLFVT
+204 RDDFLFIT

-230 KGIDIRAKHDDVLAT
+230 KGIDIRARKDDVLAT
-245 ENGGKV
+245 ESGGKV
-251 VAVNHNANTGG
+251 VAVNQNTNTGG
-262 GKSVTVEYARSDGSK
+262 GKSVTVEYARTDGSK
-277 VQTTYMHLDS
+277 VQTTYMHLSS
-287 IVVKVGDEV
+287 IAVKAGDEV

-325 ADGKTRDVDPA
+325 ADGKVRDVDPA
-336 SYLAEIAQKG
+336 SYLADIAQKG
-346 NLKQQALYNGN
+346 NLKQQALYNGH
-357 DLLAKYKENSSA
+357 DLLAKYRDNSSG

-385 SEDASTGLSSA
+385 SEDASTGLSNA
-396 DPIMGLVTTMYSSLL
+396 DPIMRMVTTMYGSLL

-416 IDSKSE
+416 IDNKSE
-422 EEQRTQISEA
+422 EEQKAQISEA
-432 VSKRQVDLK
+432 VNKRQVDLK
-441 PLMPTMKECVLSV
+441 PLLPTMKECVLSV
-454 GDNGKA
+454 GENGKA

-475 TNAEFCRLSQVLG
+475 TNAEFSRLSQVLG
-488 DTNLSNDAIL
+488 DTNLSNEAKKMRIAGMVSTIVL
-498 AFRYGRQVH
+498 TQQASQNYEQVME
-507 FRYLQVEIQVVVFLL
+507 QQ
-522 EGQYTFQLN
+522 EGQSQS
-531 AVAHDNAFR
+531 
-540 IVTIHD
+540 IQ
-546 TTDNHGLVD
+546 
-555 TTLGWHHHIHGIC
+555 
-568 RKRHSVLSIANH
+568 RK
-580 SSLADGSAHTYV
+580 
-592 TFNHSSNT
+592 
-600 FLFVFN
+600 
-606 RPRCGTSK
+606 
-614 YLTFFALSDFDLLAV
+614 
-629 PGLAHSFAMPV
+629 
-640 ASAR
+640 